1 MKNKIIKISVVL
13 IVVLLVV
20 LATTVN
26 ASGMIDNIQD
36 SINMN
41 TDAAKTA
48 TSFGNKIIG
57 AIQVAGVGIA
67 VIMLLYIAIKYI
79 MAAPSEKAEYKKTA
93 VSYVIGAVILFA
105 AVAILDLIQNVM
117 VELSGEILNENEIDV
132 VNVVKK

>member
-57 AIQVAGVGIA
+57 AIQVAGVGTA
-67 VIMLLYIAIKYI
+67 VIMLLYIAIKYM
-79 MAAPSEKAEYKKTA
+79 MAAPSEKADCKKTA
-93 VSYVIGAVILFA
+93 ISFGIGAVILFA
-105 AVAILDLIQNVM
+105 STAILELIKKVM
-117 VELSGEILNENEIDV
+117 EDVSGTLL
-132 VNVVKK
+132 